1 MPNPLGLLDSQ
12 LMSFCFTPVF
22 FLLRCGCSVG
32 YSDVQYSDV
41 NTQLGPELED
51 RQWGLGILTW
61 DVLLLFSQL
70 LFLKIYLDMCELW
83 IIGA

>member
-22 FLLRCGCSVG
+22 FLLRCLCSVRC
-32 YSDVQYSDV
+32 SDVQYSDV

-51 RQWGLGILTW
+51 RQ
-61 DVLLLFSQL
+61 
-70 LFLKIYLDMCELW
+70 
-83 IIGA
+83 